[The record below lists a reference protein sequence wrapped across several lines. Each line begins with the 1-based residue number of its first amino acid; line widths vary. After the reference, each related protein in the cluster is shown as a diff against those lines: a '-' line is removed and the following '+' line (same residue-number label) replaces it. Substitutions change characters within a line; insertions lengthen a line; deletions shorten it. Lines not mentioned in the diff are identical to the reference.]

1 MAFCSFSKDYA
12 DNTYTCVDNRFITK
26 YLPEADALSVKVY
39 IYGLFLCGNPGRDVT
54 AEAFAEKLNIP
65 EDKVIE
71 AFRFWED
78 CDLVQILSEKPLV
91 LVYLPL
97 SSSGRPKRVRHE
109 EFADFNKELQRKM
122 QTVGKFLDYGEL
134 QKYMS
139 FVQKNEM
146 EQQAFLLIVEYCVQY
161 YGEGVTRT
169 AIFNKAKNF
178 ISRGLLTYGQVEQ
191 ALSDFNVHTAD
202 IRRILA
208 AIGSYR
214 QEPDDGDYALLSG
227 WLAAG
232 FDMPAVLEAAKS
244 VKHGSMKTLG
254 AVLSDLQARGLFT
267 AGEIAAFTQEKE
279 RLYSATYRVA
289 RKLGVKAESP
299 AAYADEYLRVWA
311 GWGFSDVSAL
321 CSLAS
326 LCMRTERA
334 SFSQMNALLEQL
346 HRAGYS
352 DGNIRE
358 YLTQAE
364 GSLKLLTQIQ
374 AVCPSARRNGAGLD
388 AVSVWRGWG
397 FSDGMILEA
406 ANRASGAQN
415 PVSYMYSILLSWK
428 KENAFSPAQIPEKRQ
443 PSSPAVSPAV
453 AAADGRAE
461 RERFYAARR
470 DQAEGRARENEG
482 KALAD
487 PEYREIASELAGAER
502 EAAKAEAFGR
512 EDTLPA
518 LQEKAESLRAKKAEA
533 LARLGLSEEDLI
545 PRYACPRC
553 SDTGFTPDGRA
564 CTCYSER

>member
-12 DNTYTCVDNRFITK
+12 ENTYTCVDNRFITK

-54 AEAFAEKLNIP
+54 ADTFAEKLKIP
-65 EDKVIE
+65 REKVVE

-78 CDLVQILSEKPLV
+78 CDLVQILSEEPLV
-91 LVYLPL
+91 LVYLPI

-122 QTVGKFLDYGEL
+122 QAVGKFLDYGEL

-178 ISRGLLTYGQVEQ
+178 ISRGLFTYSQVEQ

-214 QEPDDGDYALLSG
+214 QEPDDSDYALLSG
-227 WLAAG
+227 WLSAG
-232 FDMPAVLEAAKS
+232 FDVPAVLEAAKS

-267 AGEIAAFTQEKE
+267 AAAIAADSAERE
-279 RLYSATYRVA
+279 RLYAATYKVA
-289 RKLGVKAESP
+289 RRLGVKVDSP
-299 AAYADEYLRVWA
+299 AAYADEYLRVWE
-311 GWGFSDVSAL
+311 GWGFSDPAVL
-321 CSLAS
+321 TSLAS
-326 LCMRTERA
+326 LCMRTERG
-334 SFSQMNALLEQL
+334 SFSQMNTLLEQM

-352 DGNIRE
+352 DGNARD
-358 YLTQAE
+358 YLAQAE
-364 GSLKLLTQIQ
+364 SGLKLIAQIQ
-374 AVCPSARRNGAGLD
+374 ETCPSVRRNGASLE

-406 ANRASGAQN
+406 AKRTGGAQN

-428 KENAFSPAQIPEKRQ
+428 KENVSSPSQIPEKRQ
-443 PSSPAVSPAV
+443 PSAPVSPAV

-470 DQAEGRARENEG
+470 ERAESLARENEG

-502 EAAKAEAFGR
+502 EAAKAQAFGR

-518 LQEKAESLRAKKAEA
+518 LREKAESLRAKKAEA
-533 LARLGLSEEDLI
+533 LSRLGFSEEDLL
-545 PRYACPRC
+545 PRYVCEKC